1 MPRTQAISHGDRELL
16 DTLAAAGL
24 KGSPSKLERWRGAG
38 FLPPNDRQWRGRKGS
53 ASTCTPRAR
62 DQVIPLAR
70 LMNARRPRYVTALR
84 LFASRL
90 WLSESALRSAYHR
103 WLDDLRKSNELDG
116 TIEASERAARTALKE
131 VKRNPALRGYK
142 RRLRKLAAEER
153 RLDTERRRLL
163 KLAEHHELHKHAD
176 RRRLRQLTGHPTDP
190 LEAPE
195 DRLSHALTDAF
206 HVFSTGSP
214 VGDLGDFLDASGISE
229 AFPGEDLPTLEIE
242 RILTRFDLGH
252 GSHSELHRVIDET
265 SIEAFEQARDE
276 ALLLRDY
283 ARATD
288 AVVIGLQDAITHGAI
303 TCETL
308 LEGLPDWRLLSQI
321 DDLEAAKQTLWLL
334 MTRHVLGESQLR
346 EWEVMI
352 ESVRRSLP
360 VFQAQAA
367 LIAALPKDMPR
378 FLIDTEL
385 NAQPPEA
392 RDEILAEIR
401 RAMEAHPEET
411 ALLI

>member
-1 MPRTQAISHGDRELL
+1 M
-16 DTLAAAGL
+16 
-24 KGSPSKLERWRGAG
+24 
-38 FLPPNDRQWRGRKGS
+38 
-53 ASTCTPRAR
+53 
-62 DQVIPLAR
+62 
-70 LMNARRPRYVTALR
+70 
-84 LFASRL
+84 
-90 WLSESALRSAYHR
+90 
-103 WLDDLRKSNELDG
+103 DDLRKSNELDG
-116 TIEASERAARTALKE
+116 TIEAAEKAARTALKE

-206 HVFSTGSP
+206 HVFYQGSP

-229 AFPGEDLPTLEIE
+229 AFPGRIADTEEFE

-252 GSHSELHRVIDET
+252 GSHSELRRVIDET
-265 SIEAFEQARDE
+265 FSIEAFEQARDE

-334 MTRHVLGESQLR
+334 INRHVLGRGPSSR

-352 ESVRRSLP
+352 EETCGGDPRRKLLSSAGGSDCGTPKGHAP
-360 VFQAQAA
+360 V
-367 LIAALPKDMPR
+367 PHR
-378 FLIDTEL
+378 YGVEHTTT
-385 NAQPPEA
+385 PER